1 MYKYVITKLF
11 IDKIEN
17 NEFSQPKVNKAKFI
31 NLFKR
36 VSKVTGLTGLLLD
49 VSAASKSDWIIRK
62 KVYNVTADQV

>member
-1 MYKYVITKLF
+1 MIFV
-11 IDKIEN
+11 
-17 NEFSQPKVNKAKFI
+17 SQPKVNKAKFI

-62 KVYNVTADQV
+62 KGYNVTADH

>member
-1 MYKYVITKLF
+1 MLKNGKKLYCYYITYNKD
-11 IDKIEN
+11 I
-17 NEFSQPKVNKAKFI
+17 SQPKVNKAKFI

-62 KVYNVTADQV
+62 KGYNVTADH